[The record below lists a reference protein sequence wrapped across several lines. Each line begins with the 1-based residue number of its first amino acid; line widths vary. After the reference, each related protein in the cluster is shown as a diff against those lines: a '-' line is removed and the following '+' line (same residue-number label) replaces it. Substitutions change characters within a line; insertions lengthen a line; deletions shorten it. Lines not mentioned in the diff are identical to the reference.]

1 MLKRYPSSFVL
12 AAALL
17 LSPVMAS
24 AAPAP
29 VIEASTQPGVPAE
42 TVKALEARLARVERL
57 LENRTL
63 VDMALALESL
73 QRENQQLLGRL
84 EEQGYELERL
94 KKRQRDLYLDV
105 DRRLAKLEAAQAK
118 AAAEAT
124 VSAVPPFAPA
134 PAAPVPSQ
142 DGLAAAGVATATS
155 VAPAASLATTAAP
168 VPAPTAPAAEVA
180 VTEVDTQRE
189 HDDYERAFNLLKEGR
204 YDLAM
209 AAFKNF
215 VQTYPQG
222 PYTDNAQYWLG
233 EANYVQRNF
242 KAALAE
248 FAKVVNDFPD
258 SPKRPDALLKM
269 GYTYQEL
276 GDIDKARLSLNSVRM
291 NYPDTTAARLASK
304 RLQELEP

>member
-1 MLKRYPSSFVL
+1 M
-12 AAALL
+12 AA
-17 LSPVMAS
+17 

-63 VDMALALESL
+63 VDMAMALESL
-73 QRENQQLLGRL
+73 QRENQQLLGQV
-84 EEQGYELERL
+84 EEQAHELERL
-94 KKRQRDLYLDV
+94 KKRQRELYLDL
-105 DRRLAKLEAAQAK
+105 DSRLAKLEEARTQ
-118 AAAEAT
+118 AAAEAG
-124 VSAVPPFAPA
+124 AAALAPPPA
-134 PAAPVPSQ
+134 PAMRAPLP
-142 DGLAAAGVATATS
+142 DGLATPGAVANP
-155 VAPAASLATTAAP
+155 VAPAASLATAPPLAP
-168 VPAPTAPAAEVA
+168 VPAAPPAAAA
-180 VTEVDTQRE
+180 VEADPHRE

-204 YDLAM
+204 YDLAV
-209 AAFKNF
+209 AAFKTF
-215 VQTYPQG
+215 VQTYPRG
-222 PYTDNAQYWLG
+222 SYTDNAQYWLG

-276 GDIDKARLSLNSVRM
+276 GDMDKARLSLNSVRM